1 MPRRPKPDNEGG
13 PMLKDVRLPVIE
25 VVCTR
30 CGRRDLLERK
40 ALVERF
46 GAGVSFT
53 RLRRRLAMGCERLC
67 HTGGD
72 QCGTRFPCVDGED
85 QNLRK

>member
-1 MPRRPKPDNEGG
+1 
-13 PMLKDVRLPVIE
+13 MLKDIRLPVIE
-25 VVCTR
+25 IVCAP

-67 HTGGD
+67 LPDGD
-72 QCGTRFPCVDGED
+72 HCKTHFPCLDRE
-85 QNLRK
+85 N